1 MKSFI
6 SNAIWNFQY
15 YKSLGEKAIAQLDDD
30 QLNVQLNE
38 DSNSIALIIKHLSG
52 NMRSRWTDFLTSD
65 GEKEWRNRDNE
76 FEGEVDSKAEIMAMW
91 ENGWQCLFNA
101 LENLTDEDLDTIV
114 YIRNEGLTVLEA
126 INRQLAHYP
135 YHVGQIVFLAKAVK
149 TTAWNSL
156 SVPRGQSQGYNQKR
170 FEKPKARKDFD
181 EGY

>member
-1 MKSFI
+1 MTNHI
-6 SNAIWNFQY
+6 SNALWKFQY
-15 YKSLGEKAIAQLDDD
+15 YKSLGEKAIAQLEDD

-52 NMRSRWTDFLTSD
+52 NMLSRWTDFLTSD

-91 ENGWQCLFNA
+91 EEGWQCLFNA
-101 LENLTDEDLDTIV
+101 LENLTDDDLDTIV

-135 YHVGQIVFLAKAVK
+135 YHVGQIVFLAKALK

-170 FEKPKARKDFD
+170 FEKSKARKDFD